1 MHLIIT
7 YLTPMFLATAGG
19 DVQYA
24 RMAATE
30 AVKGYRARE
39 HVDLL
44 YIAQIIAFGL
54 AILDS
59 LNRSMAD
66 NLSVTQVLR
75 LRSNAASLS
84 RAAERCQ
91 RVLRDAPLD
100 TAASYYPSP
109 EFDPEAERRS
119 EEAVF
124 ADIAAAEQRLAEVTA
139 PARTP
144 QLAVHPNPAPHPQ
157 GPEPDAGNA
166 ASRSQRRA
174 PHPGPNLPA
183 AQKNPMTSAGPK
195 QTLIPPDPIRTES
208 PEEENER
215 RTAWATAMII
225 AARRSTADLTKMPL
239 AERRA
244 AMLRASVLSEV
255 AQKLLSG
262 KPMPPSLLDSAL
274 RGRRPHR

>member
-1 MHLIIT
+1 MTNPQPNNTPLNPAEVFMHLIIT

-30 AVKGYRARE
+30 AVKAYKARE

-66 NLSVTQVLR
+66 DLSVTQVLR
-75 LRSNAASLS
+75 LRGNAASLS
-84 RAAERCQ
+84 RAAERCH

-100 TAASYYPSP
+100 TAASYYPSS

-144 QLAVHPNPAPHPQ
+144 QWPSTPTPHPTPRARNPTQ
-157 GPEPDAGNA
+157 EMLQA
-166 ASRSQRRA
+166 ARDPQRR
-174 PHPGPNLPA
+174 
-183 AQKNPMTSAGPK
+183 T
-195 QTLIPPDPIRTES
+195 PDPTF
-208 PEEENER
+208 
-215 RTAWATAMII
+215 
-225 AARRSTADLTKMPL
+225 
-239 AERRA
+239 
-244 AMLRASVLSEV
+244 
-255 AQKLLSG
+255 
-262 KPMPPSLLDSAL
+262 PP
-274 RGRRPHR
+274 PKKIQ

>member
-1 MHLIIT
+1 MTNPQPNNTPPNPAEVFMHLIIT

-30 AVKGYRARE
+30 AVKAYKAQQ

-54 AILDS
+54 AILNS

-66 NLSVTQVLR
+66 DLSVTQVLR

-100 TAASYYPSP
+100 TDASYYSSS
-109 EFDPEAERRS
+109 EFDPEAERLN

-144 QLAVHPNPAPHPQ
+144 QRPSTPTPHPTPRAPNPMQEMLQA
-157 GPEPDAGNA
+157 ARNA
-166 ASRSQRRA
+166 QRRTPA
-174 PHPGPNLPA
+174 P
-183 AQKNPMTSAGPK
+183 TF
-195 QTLIPPDPIRTES
+195 PPPR
-208 PEEENER
+208 
-215 RTAWATAMII
+215 
-225 AARRSTADLTKMPL
+225 
-239 AERRA
+239 
-244 AMLRASVLSEV
+244 
-255 AQKLLSG
+255 
-262 KPMPPSLLDSAL
+262 KP
-274 RGRRPHR
+274 H

>member
-30 AVKGYRARE
+30 AVKAYKARE

-66 NLSVTQVLR
+66 DLSVTQVLR

-100 TAASYYPSP
+100 DAAALSFLPRIRPRSRTP
-109 EFDPEAERRS
+109 ERRS
-119 EEAVF
+119 RLGRHR
-124 ADIAAAEQRLAEVTA
+124 QRRA
-139 PARTP
+139 TP
-144 QLAVHPNPAPHPQ
+144 RRGNRHRPCPELAVHPNPAPHPQ

-166 ASRSQRRA
+166 ASRSQRPA

-183 AQKNPMTSAGPK
+183 SQKNPMKSAGPR
-195 QTLIPPDPIRTES
+195 QPPISPDPS
-208 PEEENER
+208 PLNP
-215 RTAWATAMII
+215 
-225 AARRSTADLTKMPL
+225 SKTKTN
-239 AERRA
+239 A
-244 AMLRASVLSEV
+244 
-255 AQKLLSG
+255 
-262 KPMPPSLLDSAL
+262 AL
-274 RGRRPHR
+274 RGPTP

>member
-30 AVKGYRARE
+30 AVKAYKARE
-39 HVDLL
+39 HGDLL

-100 TAASYYPSP
+100 DAALYGSFPD
-109 EFDPEAERRS
+109 FDPEAERLN

-144 QLAVHPNPAPHPQ
+144 QRPSSPTPQPTPKALNPMQEMLQAARNAQRRTPAPNFP
-157 GPEPDAGNA
+157 P
-166 ASRSQRRA
+166 
-174 PHPGPNLPA
+174 
-183 AQKNPMTSAGPK
+183 PK
-195 QTLIPPDPIRTES
+195 KIQ
-208 PEEENER
+208 
-215 RTAWATAMII
+215 
-225 AARRSTADLTKMPL
+225 
-239 AERRA
+239 
-244 AMLRASVLSEV
+244 
-255 AQKLLSG
+255 
-262 KPMPPSLLDSAL
+262 
-274 RGRRPHR
+274 

>member
-30 AVKGYRARE
+30 AVKAYKAHE

-100 TAASYYPSP
+100 TPRP
-109 EFDPEAERRS
+109 
-119 EEAVF
+119 
-124 ADIAAAEQRLAEVTA
+124 I
-139 PARTP
+139 
-144 QLAVHPNPAPHPQ
+144 
-157 GPEPDAGNA
+157 
-166 ASRSQRRA
+166 
-174 PHPGPNLPA
+174 
-183 AQKNPMTSAGPK
+183 
-195 QTLIPPDPIRTES
+195 IPPP
-208 PEEENER
+208 N
-215 RTAWATAMII
+215 
-225 AARRSTADLTKMPL
+225 STP
-239 AERRA
+239 
-244 AMLRASVLSEV
+244 
-255 AQKLLSG
+255 
-262 KPMPPSLLDSAL
+262 KPNA
-274 RGRRPHR
+274 